1 MARTKIQSGLFV
13 GMNKGHIV
21 TKPEKHPNTFKKD
34 KSLRRGR
41 IHKRVEAVRE
51 VITEITGLSPFQRKM
66 LELIRTG
73 EAKAEKKAL
82 KLARKR
88 AGSQKR
94 AIVLREKMFK
104 VIAASRKK

>member
-1 MARTKIQSGLFV
+1 MARTKVQSGLFV
-13 GMNKGHIV
+13 GMNRGHIV
-21 TKPEKHPNTFKKD
+21 TKTEQHPNTFKVN
-34 KSLRRGR
+34 KSLRKGR
-41 IHKRVEAVRE
+41 IHPRVAAVRE
-51 VITEITGLSPFQRKM
+51 LVTSVTGLSPFQRKM

-94 AIVLREKMFK
+94 AVVLREKMFK